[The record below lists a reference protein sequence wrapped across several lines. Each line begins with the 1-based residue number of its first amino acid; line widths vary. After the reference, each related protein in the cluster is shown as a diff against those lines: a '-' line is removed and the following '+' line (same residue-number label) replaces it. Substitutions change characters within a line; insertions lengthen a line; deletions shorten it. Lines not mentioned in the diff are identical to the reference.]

1 MVKNHGIMKKSMK
14 KRNKNFSRMKKKE
27 DKNKL
32 NKETSVRK
40 KDAFFKFCVQSG
52 FKSVFV

>member
-27 DKNKL
+27 DKNTL

-40 KDAFFKFCVQSG
+40 KDAFFTFCVQSG